1 MPSFACLLTRCDG
14 MPSRVGVQD
23 QKVSDLFQSGATLV
37 ITDPG
42 VPTPVKVVVEY
53 DTEVQ

>member
-1 MPSFACLLTRCDG
+1 MC
-14 MPSRVGVQD
+14 VQD